1 MRSRHWLAAALALG
15 ALAPIPLA
23 AQERDARRGSADR
36 DAERWLEQ
44 CEDDRRRD
52 DDDRERHCEVRET
65 RLRATGRTLAVDGR
79 QNGGIEVE
87 AWEGDGIVLQA
98 RIQAQAPT
106 MAEARE
112 IAARVR
118 IDTAGPTIS
127 ASGPATSGSR
137 SWWVGYLLL
146 VPRRTDLDLSTHN
159 GPIHVE
165 GVTGR
170 MELRAV
176 NGPLALD
183 DVGGEVHG
191 RTENGPLAITLGGA
205 RWEGAGL
212 DAETRNGPVI
222 LELPRGY
229 GARLETGTQNGPMD
243 IDFPLTLQGRIGRR
257 ITTTLGA
264 GGPTIRALTTNGPL
278 VVRER

>member
-15 ALAPIPLA
+15 ALATFPLA

-52 DDDRERHCEVRET
+52 DDRERHCEVREA
-65 RLRATGRTLAVDGR
+65 RLRATGRPLAVDGR

-106 MAEARE
+106 MEEARE

-118 IDTAGPTIS
+118 IDTASPTIS
-127 ASGPATSGSR
+127 ATGPATSGSR

-183 DVGGEVHG
+183 DVGGEVRG

-229 GARLETGTQNGPMD
+229 AARLETGTQNGPMD